1 MIATTSFLK
10 KPTKSSNMTVE
21 YVVGRFLHEE
31 HFVQHFIPEAMFD
44 TYTPNIR
51 PSSNF
56 AVNRRRAKKAEW
68 STLRKSKHI

>member
-1 MIATTSFLK
+1 M
-10 KPTKSSNMTVE
+10 NVE

-31 HFVQHFIPEAMFD
+31 HFVQHFIPEVLFD

-51 PSSNF
+51 PSSNP
-56 AVNRRRAKKAEW
+56 AINRRRAKKAEW